1 MSSIAEAKPLDS
13 NIIKGDYGVPKWW
26 YPLRNITAF
35 IVFLITFMIYFLTAQ
50 ASVPFWDCGE
60 FIACSY
66 TLGVPHP
73 PGAPLFIIWGR
84 LVSLL
89 PLGVE
94 VARKLNWMSSFF
106 NALAIGIIFLMLS
119 RIINRW
125 FGQVKNW
132 VQAIIVISGS
142 AAGAF
147 FAGLGDTYWNNGVE
161 AEVYGFA
168 MFITALVAY
177 LAILWSERHKDP
189 RADRYIL
196 LIAYLMYLGIGA
208 HMTTMIMLPPLF
220 LFFLVADK
228 SKRYNP
234 VFWLTWFVIFL
245 VATEFNMFVENMMT
259 AIVVFFLA
267 AVLTNNIAGKR
278 TFQVIVGIWALIQL
292 FLIFY
297 HPLKAPG
304 SGMGTTIPGL
314 MFKQY
319 GLSGSSPNMM
329 NAFIQF
335 VILASSLIIVS
346 TKNYIRQWRL
356 GFFTILLCV
365 IAFSLNTYTLI
376 RSRANPYVDENDPQ
390 TIKEFRDYMDR
401 KQYGQE
407 SMWTLMF
414 KRKGTWKNQFG
425 THIRMG
431 FWGFFRRQWINPEK
445 IPLKYTLNGWIFFI
459 FGLLGA
465 AYAIYRHPKWGYLIF
480 LVTLV
485 STLGLL
491 IYLNFSDGSS
501 YMHLEVRDRDY
512 FYTPG
517 FMFFGALIGL
527 GISALLSFIYRG
539 WKEFLTFLSKIGYIV
554 FFTVSASSLILMALT
569 KSDVPYFLGVAVA
582 TFILGMLCTFIKPR
596 PAEHTV
602 SSSGL
607 KNAVIVLLSVIFL
620 ISPAV
625 GVTTNWFKNDR
636 SRNYIPFDYA
646 FNILDSCDKNSV
658 IFTNG
663 DNDTFPLWFL
673 QTVPRIRTDVRIVN
687 LSLLNTNW
695 YIKQIKHNMGVP
707 VKMTD
712 EQIDRLHPYRDA
724 ETGKIIRVQDIM
736 VRHIIENTPLKMKI
750 DTTTGDTT
758 YYLDPPV
765 FFAVTVAPE
774 NKVGYDPYL
783 EMEGLVYRVTTTK
796 GDHKVNVDKMRY
808 NLFERYQYRGLKDPT
823 IYKDENSRKLLQN
836 YTTGFITLA
845 YEYRRMQDTT
855 NALATINKMKE
866 VLPFEWRANSFAA
879 EFYSWAGRWDLV
891 DEEYQEALKNLSEQ
905 KHPDKGQAKLF
916 QMYFQIYYRNKK
928 YDKAEKALKDGL
940 KIYPDDRELFRA
952 YMSFL
957 YDRRY
962 DDKLKSAL
970 ADWVARHPDDEQM
983 NEFYQQ
989 VNQGLLNISRQKEQ
1003 AEKESAATTIKVKK
1017 AQKSTDVKV
1026 ADTIPQTK

>member
-1 MSSIAEAKPLDS
+1 MSAISEAKP
-13 NIIKGDYGVPKWW
+13 IKNYIPDAAYSVPSWW
-26 YPLRNITAF
+26 NPVKNTSAF
-35 IVFLITFMIYFLTAQ
+35 IVFLITFIIYFLTAQ

-60 FIACSY
+60 FISCSY

-73 PGAPLFIIWGR
+73 PGAPLFIIWGK

-94 VARKLNWMSSFF
+94 VARKINWMSSFF
-106 NALAIGIIFLMLS
+106 NAFAIGIIFLLLA
-119 RIINRW
+119 RVINRW
-125 FGQVKNW
+125 FGQVKNGI
-132 VQAIIVISGS
+132 QAVIVIVG
-142 AAGAF
+142 AATGAF
-147 FAGLGDTYWNNGVE
+147 FAGLGDTYWNNGLE

-189 RADRYIL
+189 RADRYIIL
-196 LIAYLMYLGIGA
+196 MAFLMYLGIGA

-220 LFFLVADK
+220 LFFLIADK

-234 VFWLTWFVIFL
+234 VFWLTWFVLFL
-245 VATEFNMFVENMMT
+245 VVTEFNMFVENTIT
-259 AIVVFFLA
+259 AVIVFFLA
-267 AVLTNNIAGKR
+267 AVLTNTLAGKR
-278 TFQVIVGIWALIQL
+278 AFQVIVGIWALVQL
-292 FLIFY
+292 FLMFY
-297 HPLKAPG
+297 HPLHTPN

-314 MFKQY
+314 LFKHY
-319 GLSGSSPNMM
+319 GLSGSSPSIM
-329 NAFIQF
+329 NAFFQF
-335 VILASSLIIVS
+335 LILGASFVIVS
-346 TKNYIRQWRL
+346 TRNYIRQWRL
-356 GFFTILLCV
+356 GFFTILVCV

-407 SMWTLMF
+407 SMWTMLF
-414 KRKGTWKNQFG
+414 KRKGTWKSQFG

-445 IPLKYTLNGWIFFI
+445 IPLKFTLNGWIYFL
-459 FGLLGA
+459 FGLLGV

-480 LVTLV
+480 LVTLI

-517 FMFFGALIGL
+517 FMFFGGLIGL
-527 GISALLSFIYRG
+527 GIAALLSFIYRG
-539 WKEFLTFLSKIGYIV
+539 WKEFLSFLGKIGYI
-554 FFTVSASSLILMALT
+554 FLFTVSVSSLILMALMR
-569 KSDVPYFLGVAVA
+569 SDVKYFVSVALGS
-582 TFILGMLCTFIKPR
+582 FILGMICTFIRSKP
-596 PAEHTV
+596 AVHKV
-602 SSSGL
+602 KSSAFR
-607 KNAVIVLLSVIFL
+607 NVIIVFL
-620 ISPAV
+620 ALVFLVSPAV
-625 GVTTNWFKNDR
+625 GVTSNWFKNDR
-636 SRNYIPFDYA
+636 SKNYIPFDYA

-673 QTVPRIRTDVRIVN
+673 QTVPKIRTDVKIVN

-695 YIKQIKHNMGVP
+695 YIKEIKHNMGVQIN
-707 VKMTD
+707 MTD
-712 EQIDRLHPYRDA
+712 EQIDRLHPYRDQT
-724 ETGKIIRVQDIM
+724 TGKVIRVQDIM

-783 EMEGLVYRVTTTK
+783 VMEGLVYRVTTTK
-796 GDHKVNVDKMRY
+796 GDHKVDVDKMRY
-808 NLFERYQYRGLKDPT
+808 NLFKRYRYRGLNDPT
-823 IYKDENSRKLLQN
+823 VYKDENSRKLLQN

-845 YEYRRMQDTT
+845 YEYRKMNDTT
-855 NALATINKMKE
+855 NALATIEEMKKD
-866 VLPFEWRANSFAA
+866 LPFEWRANSFAA
-879 EFYSWAGRWDLV
+879 DFYSWAGKWDLV
-891 DEEYQEALKNLSEQ
+891 DKEYQEAIDNIGSE
-905 KHPDKGQAKLF
+905 KHPDPGQAKLF
-916 QMYFQIYYRNKK
+916 QMYFQIYYRKK
-928 YDKAEKALKDGL
+928 MYDEAEKCLNEGL

-962 DDKLKSAL
+962 DEKLKTAL
-970 ADWVARHPDDEQM
+970 GDWVSRHPDDEKM
-983 NEFYQQ
+983 SEFYQQ
-989 VNQGLLNISRQKEQ
+989 VNQGLLKTARQHKA
-1003 AEKESAATTIKVKK
+1003 AEKESAA
-1017 AQKSTDVKV
+1017 AV
-1026 ADTIPQTK
+1026 ADTTPRQK